1 MEGRFLCLIID
12 SVESSLCSLSVYVT
26 DKTVIL
32 YDLYITV
39 EQLTES
45 LNTWKIISS
54 F

>member
-1 MEGRFLCLIID
+1 MFVIID

-26 DKTVIL
+26 DKAVSCSTVI
-32 YDLYITV
+32 YKSYKI
-39 EQLTES
+39 TES